1 MVIIKSARKMKN
13 NTFAMEAAPSA
24 IPPNPNMAATI
35 AIMKKITDQR
45 NITQSFRCIPRE
57 TYRPSLFAVQV
68 HSPDRSFEIFVPGFM
83 KLFKASNCRVLST

>member
-1 MVIIKSARKMKN
+1 MKN

-45 NITQSFRCIPRE
+45 NITHHLDVYRE
-57 TYRPSLFAVQV
+57 KHTGLLSLPS
-68 HSPDRSFEIFVPGFM
+68 RSIHPIEALKSLYQG
-83 KLFKASNCRVLST
+83 S